1 MSLFSLGLLAAYFAA
16 GMKFMMLNEGW
27 AAEDAFYFWCM
38 TVSTVGY
45 GDLAPTTPKTQA
57 FVSVYAI
64 IGLVLVW
71 SIVSDYYGVV
81 QGKLQDFQAKLLST
95 IGIELVDVHA
105 LPIDKHTP
113 DQVNAKVKYWRRY
126 LLALLPMVTLLALF
140 VALHFVRKES
150 SFTEAVYFGV
160 ITATTVGFGDFG
172 FLEETP
178 QNKCLAALGVM
189 GVVVV
194 FANAVDEV
202 LLIRKRQQLRH
213 GKIALP
219 SLEQLEALING
230 KRNAGEGDYINEADY
245 VVETLLKGELVDPQI
260 LLAIRR
266 SFYWKA
272 KAASN
277 GKRNSLITSEDL
289 AALWKEKNLGQCN
302 PR

>member
-1 MSLFSLGLLAAYFAA
+1 MDSGSVNERRHRILGRQELKL
-16 GMKFMMLNEGW
+16 
-27 AAEDAFYFWCM
+27 DA
-38 TVSTVGY
+38 
-45 GDLAPTTPKTQA
+45 
-57 FVSVYAI
+57 
-64 IGLVLVW
+64 VLPL
-71 SIVSDYYGVV
+71 
-81 QGKLQDFQAKLLST
+81 KA
-95 IGIELVDVHA
+95 
-105 LPIDKHTP
+105 
-113 DQVNAKVKYWRRY
+113 
-126 LLALLPMVTLLALF
+126 
-140 VALHFVRKES
+140 
-150 SFTEAVYFGV
+150 
-160 ITATTVGFGDFG
+160 

-194 FANAVDEV
+194 FANAVDEC

-272 KAASN
+272 HAASD

-289 AALWKEKNLGQCN
+289 AARRGV
-302 PR
+302 PRDFR

>member
-1 MSLFSLGLLAAYFAA
+1 
-16 GMKFMMLNEGW
+16 
-27 AAEDAFYFWCM
+27 M

-64 IGLVLVW
+64 VGLVLVW

-160 ITATTVGFGDFG
+160 VTATTVGFGDFG

-194 FANAVDEV
+194 FANAVDEI

-230 KRNAGEGDYINEADY
+230 KRNAGEGDYISEADY
-245 VVETLLKGELVDPQI
+245 VVETLLKGDLVDPQI

-289 AALWKEKNLGQCN
+289 AALWKEKNLGQCS